1 MCKKPLLERPGNR
14 LTGKTSWTD
23 VTFLSEEAIP
33 LLQSLEH
40 ERVSQSQEQIN
51 ISYSFQRNS
60 DVRNWKIDG
69 ISGVLIRTLWK
80 IRKQGTEFSGRISIR
95 IRLGECRFPGMQN
108 SVSYLTYCTFV
119 S

>member
-23 VTFLSEEAIP
+23 VTFLSEEAIL

-51 ISYSFQRNS
+51 ISSFQRNS

-69 ISGVLIRTLWK
+69 ISGALIRTLEV
-80 IRKQGTEFSGRISIR
+80 GTLENKVRSF
-95 IRLGECRFPGMQN
+95 LGGSP
-108 SVSYLTYCTFV
+108 
-119 S
+119 